1 MSSAEWF
8 LLLEKK
14 VYTSTGGTVGGH
26 STEERL
32 LTLFIIEFYVA
43 AVFQCKQSWPG
54 GGRSTLCWGSK
65 PSADRRRL

>member
-1 MSSAEWF
+1 MRTQNLGITHF
-8 LLLEKK
+8 LEKK

-43 AVFQCKQSWPG
+43 AVFQSSVDSLGLEVVGPPCAGVQIRP
-54 GGRSTLCWGSK
+54 
-65 PSADRRRL
+65 

>member
-32 LTLFIIEFYVA
+32 LTLFIIDFYVMLRLFSS
-43 AVFQCKQSWPG
+43 AVEFA
-54 GGRSTLCWGSK
+54 GS
-65 PSADRRRL
+65 PCDGVQMHLQRGVG